1 MSDRPAPP
9 HLRSLSQRI
18 VNAAKAA
25 SVPDLRLRQSIA
37 HTIVGQMLPAGVVKG
52 GAAVRMRVTEAEAR
66 LTRDLD
72 FSPVADTDPEAF
84 IAEFEANLERGSEGF
99 TGHLVEKEKASPR
112 GVPGEYVMAPYEVKL
127 DHKGRS
133 WCTVVFELGS
143 DEAESTA
150 DPDVLIAAD
159 IVKVFDE
166 IGLPEP
172 EPIPL
177 MSVARQAAQ
186 KLHACTSESGPG
198 ASNDRAHDL
207 VDLQILHRVETIDT
221 AELSEVAPRLFTY
234 RKRHAWPPVIVAHPG
249 WGLLYANAAAG
260 LEVFPDVVAA
270 VEWANELVTAVC
282 DGKPAPAVPGLAP
295 DPLENRD
302 G

>member
-25 SVPDLRLRQSIA
+25 SVPDQRLRQSIA

-66 LTRDLD
+66 LTRDLS
-72 FSPVADTDPEAF
+72 FSPVADTDPE
-84 IAEFEANLERGSEGF
+84 
-99 TGHLVEKEKASPR
+99 
-112 GVPGEYVMAPYEVKL
+112 VKL
-127 DHKGRS
+127 DYKGRS

-143 DEAESTA
+143 DEAGSTA
-150 DPDVLIAAD
+150 DPDVLVAAD
-159 IVKVFDE
+159 IVEVFDE

-249 WGLLYANAAAG
+249 WGLLYASAAAG
-260 LEVFPDVVAA
+260 LELRRSQVMLLLQNVGGRHYF
-270 VEWANELVTAVC
+270 
-282 DGKPAPAVPGLAP
+282 G
-295 DPLENRD
+295 
-302 G
+302 